1 MFENSQDSIFTF
13 TSKFMQAFSV
23 AQNENGVFIYIDR
36 TGINTIRLE
45 QALRHFE
52 YELSVPSHLEAASD
66 EEQAEI
72 AALLGVMTDDDKEI
86 ASTERVVLMTEM
98 VI

>member
-1 MFENSQDSIFTF
+1 M
-13 TSKFMQAFSV
+13 

-72 AALLGVMTDDDKEI
+72 AALLGTLSDNDKEI
-86 ASTERVVLMTEM
+86 ASTERVSLTSGM